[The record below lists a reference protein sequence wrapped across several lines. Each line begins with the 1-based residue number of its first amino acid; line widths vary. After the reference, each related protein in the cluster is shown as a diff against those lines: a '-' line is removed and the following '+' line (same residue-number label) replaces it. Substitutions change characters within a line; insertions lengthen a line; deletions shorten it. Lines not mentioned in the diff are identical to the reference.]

1 MLIANICFYVYSRG
15 ETAEAGGHFLVGK
28 GNIEEGSRALGT
40 LSSCET
46 QGEGMLCTKLRD
58 CQIYFKKV

>member
-46 QGEGMLCTKLRD
+46 
-58 CQIYFKKV
+58 